1 MHSPQDNAVSNPC
14 SNPDVLVHDAG
25 TLFSFCPLTARAK
38 SWMDEHVQPD
48 AQWFGP
54 RSYRGA
60 QLRLGLG
67 KKHERRRAGAGMK
80 PDRIDVGLEQLSRL
94 AASSRTDMTRYGQ
107 TAPGCY
113 GSGGTFAA
121 VDRGVRCGNAEDLE
135 T

>member
-67 KKHERRRAGAGMK
+67 KKHERRRTGAGMK
-80 PDRIDVGLEQLSRL
+80 PDRIDVGFPS
-94 AASSRTDMTRYGQ
+94 
-107 TAPGCY
+107 APG
-113 GSGGTFAA
+113 TLWAA
-121 VDRGVRCGNAEDLE
+121 TQRPERKAVKM
-135 T
+135 